1 MNNQRINVSSTILLL
16 FCLLITLVSCSRQ
29 AVYPGP
35 DVSETN
41 IVIDLSVLQPE
52 LPKFYTC
59 TFQGKKINFFT
70 ILLNSKAVSFLDACT
85 SCYPQKRGYKYQNGT
100 VVCKDCDMT
109 FSVYKLEKGL
119 GGCYPIKIEGRTDKG
134 KYFIPLTALQSAAHQ
149 F

>member
-1 MNNQRINVSSTILLL
+1 MNNQRINVSSTVLLL
-16 FCLLITLVSCSRQ
+16 FFLLITLVSCSRQ

-35 DVSETN
+35 DVRGTN
-41 IVIDLSVLQPE
+41 VVIDLSVLQPE
-52 LPKFYTC
+52 LPKFYTY

-70 ILLNSKAVSFLDACT
+70 ILLNGKAVSFLDACT
-85 SCYPQKRGYKYQNGT
+85 SCYAQKRGYKYDNGT
-100 VVCKDCDMT
+100 VVCRDCNMT

-134 KYFIPLTALQSAAHQ
+134 KYIIALTALQSAVKR